1 MPLPRKVCNLIV
13 YDRVE
18 LNAYDVRTKEIVFSG
33 TASEV
38 GIFLG
43 VSHQRVRDAL
53 KKKYRLLKLYAIR
66 TKSIKQ
72 DDTTES

>member
-1 MPLPRKVCNLIV
+1 MPLPRKVCNLII

-18 LNAYDVRTKEIVFSG
+18 LNAYDVRTKKIIFTG

-66 TKSIKQ
+66 TKSTKEH
-72 DDTTES
+72 DATES